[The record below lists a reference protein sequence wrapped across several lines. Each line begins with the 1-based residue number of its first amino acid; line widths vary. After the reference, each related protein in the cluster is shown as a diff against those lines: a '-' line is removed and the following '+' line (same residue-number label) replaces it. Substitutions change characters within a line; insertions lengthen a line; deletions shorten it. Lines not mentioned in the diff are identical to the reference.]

1 MSQNENND
9 NNNNNNKEIIDNTF
23 IECGLPIPAIVY
35 DLAHEKQFQ
44 ILNYIKSMDERD
56 KKAYKIAFNHL
67 GTSFNICKSNGY
79 KEWKKAQSIK

>member
-1 MSQNENND
+1 MSQNDNIHNNID
-9 NNNNNNKEIIDNTF
+9 NNKEIDNTF
-23 IECGLPIPAIVY
+23 SECGLSIPAMIY
-35 DLAHEKQFQ
+35 NLAHEKQYD

-79 KEWKKAQSIK
+79 KDWKKEQITK

>member
-1 MSQNENND
+1 MSQNDNIHNNID
-9 NNNNNNKEIIDNTF
+9 NNKEIDNTF
-23 IECGLPIPAIVY
+23 IEYELPIPAMIY
-35 DLAHEKQFQ
+35 NLEHEKKDD

-79 KEWKKAQSIK
+79 KDWKKAKY

>member
-1 MSQNENND
+1 MLKNNETIYNS
-9 NNNNNNKEIIDNTF
+9 F
-23 IECGLPIPAIVY
+23 GECGLPIPEMVY
-35 DLAHEKQFQ
+35 NLAQEKQGQ

-79 KEWKKAQSIK
+79 KEWKKAQSS

>member
-1 MSQNENND
+1 MLQNNETIYNS
-9 NNNNNNKEIIDNTF
+9 F
-23 IECGLPIPAIVY
+23 GECGLPIPEMVY
-35 DLAHEKQFQ
+35 NLAQEKQGQ

-79 KEWKKAQSIK
+79 KEWKKAQSS

>member
-1 MSQNENND
+1 MSQND
-9 NNNNNNKEIIDNTF
+9 YKDKEIIDNTF
-23 IECGLPIPAIVY
+23 SECVLPIPVMVY
-35 DLAHEKQFQ
+35 NLAHEKQTE

-79 KEWKKAQSIK
+79 KEWKKKQIN

>member
-1 MSQNENND
+1 MSQND
-9 NNNNNNKEIIDNTF
+9 NKEIIDNTF
-23 IECGLPIPAIVY
+23 SIYGLPIPAIIY
-35 DLAHEKQFQ
+35 NLEHEKQTE

-79 KEWKKAQSIK
+79 KDWKKASK

>member
-1 MSQNENND
+1 MSQND
-9 NNNNNNKEIIDNTF
+9 NKEIIDNTF
-23 IECGLPIPAIVY
+23 SIHGLPIPAIIY
-35 DLAHEKQFQ
+35 NLEHEKQTE

-79 KEWKKAQSIK
+79 KDWKKASK